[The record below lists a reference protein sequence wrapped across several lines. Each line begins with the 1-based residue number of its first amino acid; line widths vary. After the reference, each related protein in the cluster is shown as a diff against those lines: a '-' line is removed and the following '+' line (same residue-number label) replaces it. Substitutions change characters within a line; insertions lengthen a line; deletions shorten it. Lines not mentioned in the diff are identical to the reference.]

1 MHRLALLLL
10 LAPTTALAWDDAE
23 MCAPLMQMVEQA
35 PDVFTSLRGEETVLD
50 GLVRET
56 QYASTAELPG
66 AKSCTI
72 GLDGGINQ
80 DMSLTCLYGTKSE
93 GGSLKLLERLATAA
107 APCVPED
114 WSTDR
119 TEDRKTSE
127 VVVLLQAPGGMDA
140 TSVSV
145 ERRRVDTKKY
155 EVRIRVAA
163 F

>member
-10 LAPTTALAWDDAE
+10 LAPSSALAWDDAE

-35 PDVFTSLRGEETVLD
+35 PDVFTSLRGEETVLE
-50 GLVRET
+50 GLVRDT
-56 QYASTAELPG
+56 QYDSTVALPK
-66 AKSCTI
+66 ARSCTI

-93 GGSLKLLERLATAA
+93 EGSLKLLERLAAA
-107 APCVPED
+107 ATPCVPED
-114 WSTDR
+114 WSKDR

-127 VVVLLQAPGGMDA
+127 VVVVLQAPGGMDA

-155 EVRIRVAA
+155 EVRIRVGA